1 MATTFY
7 GISLG
12 NYPTLDPTEGNTT
25 AENASTL
32 LGKTFGS
39 AANPLYASKVSIQAI
54 NVGGNATALD
64 QDNNAANDKFSV
76 NGAAQQTFDSVV
88 QYDSVTLTYADGTSA
103 TVSVILFQD
112 TAGNLYLAPQIV
124 ANAVTTA
131 YEAKPIQSFTINP
144 LSTYTNTT
152 TGLAIDRYVTAFDDG
167 YIDGTAGNDLIDASY
182 IEPIAGGSDKIDN
195 GDAGLPGAS
204 GNDDYVRAGAGN
216 DTVRAG
222 AGNDIVYGGTGNDS
236 LDGGT
241 GNDTLLGEDGNDT
254 LLGGDGNDLLYGGVG
269 ADSLDGGIGDD
280 TLYGEDGK
288 DTLLGGSGNDSLYGG
303 AGDDS
308 LDGGIG
314 NDTLY
319 GDDGNDTLL
328 SGDGNDS
335 LFGGAGADSL
345 DGGIG
350 NDTLDGGDGADRLTG
365 GAGDDTF
372 RLTGTFGNDTIVG
385 GETGET
391 AGDLI
396 DATGVSANTTLNF
409 SGNEAGTL
417 AAGGSTASFSEIERI
432 QLGGGNDIVN
442 ASATTSGV
450 NVDSG
455 AGNDSLT
462 GGSGADT
469 LAGGAGNDTLD
480 GGAGADNLSGG
491 AGDDT
496 FRLTGTY
503 GNDTIVGGETGE
515 TAGDLIDA
523 TGLSANTTLNFSGNE
538 AGTLAAGGSTAT
550 FSEIERIKL
559 GSGNDSVNASAT
571 TTGVNVD
578 SGAGNDSLTGGSG
591 NDTLAGGS
599 GKDTLNGG
607 AGNDRLDLGVGDN
620 ANDLVILQD
629 GSGQDVIIG
638 FEVPIDTG
646 GGVFVGRDKFDLS
659 GLTDSNGNTVN
670 TWEVTI
676 TDTVGDGTG
685 DAILTFPNGER
696 VTLVGVTPS
705 QVNSFAKLNAMGIPC
720 FTRGTSLRTPKG
732 EVPIECLRIGD
743 LVTTADHGDQPVRW
757 IGSRK
762 VAAIGK
768 LAPVLIA
775 ANTLGNTRRLLVS
788 QQHRMLLSN
797 WRSQLLFGEEEV
809 LVAAKHLVNGHS
821 IRVIQGSEVEYFHV
835 LFDHHEIIFAE
846 GAPSESFYPVG
857 EGFQCLDAEAQD
869 EISNLFP
876 GLATLGIST
885 YGYVARRTLRA
896 FEAELMM
903 KQQFECPNNDAATLR
918 RCA

>member
-112 TAGNLYLAPQIV
+112 TTGNLYLAPQIV

-417 AAGGSTASFSEIERI
+417 AAGGSTA
-432 QLGGGNDIVN
+432 
-442 ASATTSGV
+442 
-450 NVDSG
+450 
-455 AGNDSLT
+455 
-462 GGSGADT
+462 
-469 LAGGAGNDTLD
+469 
-480 GGAGADNLSGG
+480 
-491 AGDDT
+491 
-496 FRLTGTY
+496 
-503 GNDTIVGGETGE
+503 
-515 TAGDLIDA
+515 
-523 TGLSANTTLNFSGNE
+523 
-538 AGTLAAGGSTAT
+538 T

-809 LVAAKHLVNGHS
+809 LVAAKHLVNGHN

-835 LFDHHEIIFAE
+835 LFDHHEIVFAE

>member
-112 TAGNLYLAPQIV
+112 TTGNLYLAPQIV

-328 SGDGNDS
+328 GGDGNDS

-396 DATGVSANTTLNF
+396 DATGV
-409 SGNEAGTL
+409 
-417 AAGGSTASFSEIERI
+417 
-432 QLGGGNDIVN
+432 
-442 ASATTSGV
+442 
-450 NVDSG
+450 
-455 AGNDSLT
+455 
-462 GGSGADT
+462 
-469 LAGGAGNDTLD
+469 
-480 GGAGADNLSGG
+480 
-491 AGDDT
+491 
-496 FRLTGTY
+496 
-503 GNDTIVGGETGE
+503 
-515 TAGDLIDA
+515 
-523 TGLSANTTLNFSGNE
+523 SANTTLNFSGNE

-732 EVPIECLRIGD
+732 EVPIESLRIGD
-743 LVTTADHGDQPVRW
+743 LVTTADHGDQPIRW

-846 GAPSESFYPVG
+846 GAPTESFYPVG